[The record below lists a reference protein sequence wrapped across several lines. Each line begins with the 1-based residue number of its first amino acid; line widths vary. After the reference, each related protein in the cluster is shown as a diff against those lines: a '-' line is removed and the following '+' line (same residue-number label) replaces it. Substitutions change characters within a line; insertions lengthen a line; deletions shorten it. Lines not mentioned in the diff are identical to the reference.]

1 MRVCKIDQLQIMEH
15 LFLKR
20 IIVDCEGTEYE
31 LIFRSKQFPTVRQCI
46 LLTNEYYLRA
56 RYCDSSL
63 SRFSQADTHWN
74 PGNMIYGD
82 TPQQIGEYRDALG
95 LNRYAYAPQHDTISQ
110 AGNLYV
116 YCFGNPI
123 VFVDR
128 SGKKAIPIASYG
140 PMPEL
145 INGQGLAPFSQIR
158 FGSSNV
164 GDAGCGAIAVYN
176 AMILAGCYDIT
187 FDSVLKYFTIKS
199 WFRGFGVMPWEIDN
213 YFRDYDVK
221 YQGTSNLEDITQ
233 HLLNGGIAIVTFWN
247 DSVTA
252 MVPLFLYDIELLD
265 SSNYSGT
272 YLEVNYPGVANPLG
286 SAHTVTIVYDS
297 ASSVYIIYNPYN
309 EYGKEERVHTIDQ
322 YLESGVVI
330 YGYCI

>member
-1 MRVCKIDQLQIMEH
+1 
-15 LFLKR
+15 
-20 IIVDCEGTEYE
+20 
-31 LIFRSKQFPTVRQCI
+31 
-46 LLTNEYYLRA
+46 
-56 RYCDSSL
+56 
-63 SRFSQADTHWN
+63 
-74 PGNMIYGD
+74 
-82 TPQQIGEYRDALG
+82 
-95 LNRYAYAPQHDTISQ
+95 
-110 AGNLYV
+110 
-116 YCFGNPI
+116 
-123 VFVDR
+123 
-128 SGKKAIPIASYG
+128 
-140 PMPEL
+140 
-145 INGQGLAPFSQIR
+145 
-158 FGSSNV
+158 
-164 GDAGCGAIAVYN
+164 
-176 AMILAGCYDIT
+176 MILAGCYDIT

>member
-95 LNRYAYAPQHDTISQ
+95 LNRYVYAPQHTAISQ

-116 YCFGNPI
+116 YCLGNPI
-123 VFVDR
+123 
-128 SGKKAIPIASYG
+128 Y
-140 PMPEL
+140 L
-145 INGQGLAPFSQIR
+145 IDP
-158 FGSSNV
+158 
-164 GDAGCGAIAVYN
+164 AGN
-176 AMILAGCYDIT
+176 
-187 FDSVLKYFTIKS
+187 
-199 WFRGFGVMPWEIDN
+199 
-213 YFRDYDVK
+213 
-221 YQGTSNLEDITQ
+221 
-233 HLLNGGIAIVTFWN
+233 
-247 DSVTA
+247 
-252 MVPLFLYDIELLD
+252 
-265 SSNYSGT
+265 
-272 YLEVNYPGVANPLG
+272 LG
-286 SAHTVTIVYDS
+286 SPI
-297 ASSVYIIYNPYN
+297 
-309 EYGKEERVHTIDQ
+309 
-322 YLESGVVI
+322 
-330 YGYCI
+330 